1 MNVCTLQKVGRLQR
15 PRIHPCSRMEGQKIF
30 VTGGTLLDAEMPCD
44 LSTEM
49 LDLDH
54 LEDGWQLTDYV
65 ADGVFRIKSSYCS
78 PPFICYNSVSVEIP
92 C

>member
-1 MNVCTLQKVGRLQR
+1 M
-15 PRIHPCSRMEGQKIF
+15 RMEENRVF
-30 VTGGTLLDAEMPCD
+30 VTGGTLLDPEMPCD

-54 LEDGWQLTDYV
+54 LEDGWQLTDYI
-65 ADGVFRIKSSYCS
+65 ADGGFRSDSSYCF
-78 PPFICYNSVSVEIP
+78 PPFLCYSTVTVEIP

>member
-1 MNVCTLQKVGRLQR
+1 
-15 PRIHPCSRMEGQKIF
+15 MEGNKIF
-30 VTGGTLLDAEMPCD
+30 VIGGNSEDAEMPCN

-65 ADGVFRIKSSYCS
+65 ADGVFRSDSSYCF
-78 PPFICYNSVSVEIP
+78 PPFLCYNTVTVEIP